1 MLLFLEQNSKHKV
14 EIGML
19 AVWCKDG
26 HWFAGKMFHYYCGR
40 VGVCERLWCGPICN
54 IFRNMCGFG
63 VPDNDRTWPSL
74 FVRGPRLRPLS
85 RDTSVLVVFLVACRS
100 NDTK

>member
-1 MLLFLEQNSKHKV
+1 MATGLRGKCFIITVDESVCVN
-14 EIGML
+14 GCG
-19 AVWCKDG
+19 AVP
-26 HWFAGKMFHYYCGR
+26 Y
-40 VGVCERLWCGPICN
+40 V
-54 IFRNMCGFG
+54 IFFGIHMCGFG